1 MKQGDLVW
9 VSFSP
14 QAGHEQMGRRP
25 ALIVSNDIFNQNTG
39 LCLVCPVTSADN
51 GFPLHVTLQDAR
63 TTGVVMVEQMRSID
77 PKSRN
82 AEYIESVSA
91 AMLSSVLS
99 LVKKIF

>member
-14 QAGHEQMGRRP
+14 QAGHEQMGR

-39 LCLVCPVTSADN
+39 MCLVCPVTNTDN
-51 GFPLHVTLQDAR
+51 GFPLHVPLQEAH